1 MPFSLDGSVGGDDEM
16 SNRFLDNSN
25 HFLFIEMEKKQLCEG
40 IKFLQMVQFDA
51 SQSLFR
57 PNYFEISEFLYL
69 AVA

>member
-1 MPFSLDGSVGGDDEM
+1 MRCQTDSLAIPIIF
-16 SNRFLDNSN
+16 FL
-25 HFLFIEMEKKQLCEG
+25 LKWKKQLCEG
-40 IKFLQMVQFDA
+40 IMFLQMVQFDA